1 MLVQEPVQA
10 AIWHCLN
17 HYAYPDAI
25 FLAERLCAEVES
37 DETLFLLASCYYR
50 AGKPNQAYAVL
61 RGKGASCPQC
71 RFLLAKC
78 CMDLQKLSEAESVL
92 TGGDILNS
100 KALEKVVADFGEQAP
115 FALQL
120 LGKICSLTER
130 GTCAAEAY
138 SKALHLNP
146 FLWQAFAELCHR
158 GEKPDPQKTFQV
170 QHLESFTMCHGSNPI
185 IALVNSQSEET
196 NTHSNSG
203 GGAVSANVSCNT
215 AFESSFHTVNST
227 PVQVVQCYSQVPRLT
242 FTPDDS
248 PLANP
253 LPPST
258 TAKSSRLFS
267 ALSYGSLSPLTPSF
281 GILPLESPVSSD
293 SVSFMS
299 PVQSSNMLL
308 EANDQKVLVKRTSR
322 PRTHVAHIL
331 NRKETPLQG
340 KVFSQSGNTSHAT
353 QTTAPPPNSSLL
365 AGHHGQNVRRS
376 SRLFSSSNYSV
387 KENNKSP
394 SRNKFVTPKSPSRKT
409 KTRNMSKASLSNKSS
424 FNELNERN
432 KSSNVMECEKTET
445 ISSTDSKANFNT
457 SSASVNASQQALLLQ
472 KQSAEGLMAL
482 LREIGTAYQ
491 HLSQYNCR
499 KAIECLEALPPQH
512 FNTGWVLSLMG
523 KAYFELSDFGTS
535 LRYFREV
542 RDREPHRTQM
552 MEIMSTVLWH
562 LQREVELSA
571 LAQELVEQD
580 RMSPAAWCAAGNCFS
595 LQKEHDAAI
604 KFFQRAV
611 QVDPSFAYAY
621 TLLGHEYVTTEEL
634 DRAMS
639 TFRSAIRLDSRHYNA
654 WYGIGTIYSKEEQYQ
669 LAEFHFKKALAIHP
683 QSSILMCHIGVA
695 QHALQKADK
704 ALQTLSAAVA
714 NDPKNPLCKFHR
726 ASIFFAA
733 GRYAEALK
741 ELEELKEIVPKE
753 SLVYYLTGKVHKKLG
768 NSHLS
773 LMHFSWATDLDPKG
787 ANSQIK
793 DAIDPAISRNLSQAD
808 TLDDSTQ
815 THAEENYQSEESSVP
830 AQDSSQE
837 GGEYSVMQGGV
848 ESDESL

>member
-17 HYAYPDAI
+17 HYAYSDAI

-100 KALEKVVADFGEQAP
+100 KALEKVVADFGDQAP

-120 LGKICSLTER
+120 LGKICSQTER

-138 SKALHLNP
+138 SKALILNP
-146 FLWQAFAELCHR
+146 FLWQSFAELCHR
-158 GEKPDPQKTFQV
+158 GEKPDPQKSFQV
-170 QHLESFTMCHGSNPI
+170 QHLDSFAMCHGSNPV
-185 IALVNSQSEET
+185 IALVNNQSDDST
-196 NTHSNSG
+196 THSSSG
-203 GGAVSANVSCNT
+203 GGTVSGNVSCT

-258 TAKSSRLFS
+258 TAKSSRFLS

-281 GILPLESPVSSD
+281 GVLPLESPASSD
-293 SVSFMS
+293 SVTFMS

-308 EANDQKVLVKRTSR
+308 EANDQKVLAKRTSR
-322 PRTHVAHIL
+322 PRTHVGHIL

-353 QTTAPPPNSSLL
+353 QTAAPLPNSSLL
-365 AGHHGQNVRRS
+365 VGHHGQNVRRS

-424 FNELNERN
+424 YNELNERN
-432 KSSNVMECEKTET
+432 KSTNVMECEKTET

-457 SSASVNASQQALLLQ
+457 SSSSVNASQQALLLQ

-512 FNTGWVLSLMG
+512 FNTGWVLALMG
-523 KAYFELSDFGTS
+523 KAYFELSDFETS

-639 TFRSAIRLDSRHYNA
+639 TFRSAVRLDSRHYNA

-704 ALQTLSAAVA
+704 ALQTLSDAVA

>member
-1 MLVQEPVQA
+1 MIVQEPVQA

-17 HYAYPDAI
+17 HYAYSDAI

-50 AGKPNQAYAVL
+50 AGKPNQTYAVL
-61 RGKGASCPQC
+61 RGRGASCAQC

-100 KALEKVVADFGEQAP
+100 KTLDKVVADFGDQAP

-120 LGKICSLTER
+120 LGKICTQTER
-130 GTCAAEAY
+130 GSCAAEAY
-138 SKALHLNP
+138 SKALSLNP

-170 QHLESFTMCHGSNPI
+170 EHLENLSMCHGSNPV
-185 IALVNSQSEET
+185 IALVNSHNDDST
-196 NTHSNSG
+196 SHLGSG
-203 GGAVSANVSCNT
+203 GTGTCNST
-215 AFESSFHTVNST
+215 FDSSLQTVNST
-227 PVQVVQCYSQVPRLT
+227 PIQVVQCFPPVPRLT
-242 FTPDDS
+242 FTSDES

-253 LPPST
+253 LPST
-258 TAKSSRLFS
+258 GLLKSSRLFS
-267 ALSYGSLSPLTPSF
+267 PYTSFSPLTPSF
-281 GILPLESPVSSD
+281 GVLPLESPSAND
-293 SVSFMS
+293 SLSFMS
-299 PVQSSNMLL
+299 PMPSSNMLS
-308 EANDQKVLVKRTSR
+308 EANDQKVLVKRPSR
-322 PRTHVAHIL
+322 PRTHVGHIL
-331 NRKETPLQG
+331 NRKEIPLQG

-353 QTTAPPPNSSLL
+353 QTTTAPPNASLL
-365 AGHHGQNVRRS
+365 SGHHGQNVRRS
-376 SRLFSSSNYSV
+376 SRLFSSNNYSV

-394 SRNKFVTPKSPSRKT
+394 SRSKFVTPKSPSRKT
-409 KTRNMSKASLSNKSS
+409 KTRNISKASLTNNKSS
-424 FNELNERN
+424 FTELNERN
-432 KSSNVMECEKTET
+432 KASNVMDCEKTET
-445 ISSTDSKANFNT
+445 IASSEIKPNFNMSAT
-457 SSASVNASQQALLLQ
+457 SLSAAQQALTLQ

-491 HLSQYNCR
+491 HLSHYNCR
-499 KAIECLEALPPQH
+499 KAIECLEALPSQH

-523 KAYFELSDFGTS
+523 KAYFELSDFQNS
-535 LRYFREV
+535 IRYFREV

-552 MEIMSTVLWH
+552 MEIMSTALWH
-562 LQREVELSA
+562 LQRDVELSA

-595 LQKEHDAAI
+595 LQKEHEAAI

-639 TFRSAIRLDSRHYNA
+639 AFRSAVRLDSRHYNA
-654 WYGIGTIYSKEEQYQ
+654 WYGIGSIYSKEEQYQ

-683 QSSILMCHIGVA
+683 QSSVLMCHIGVA

-837 GGEYSVMQGGV
+837 GGEYSVMQGGG